1 MGKEVSVPRG
11 REEGLKPGG
20 WHLLSTYSD
29 SLVAWSN
36 GEGLSL
42 EHLCRLDGQR
52 HQRDQN
58 I

>member
-20 WHLLSTYSD
+20 WHFLSTYSD
-29 SLVAWSN
+29 SLAVWSS
-36 GEGLSL
+36 GGRFELRASL
-42 EHLCRLDGQR
+42 QVDRQR